1 MLLPKELLQSSNQSS
16 IYKTHKKYL
25 HFFILTVLDVC
36 SHSDGMEGRESKEF
50 SNLAVWPI
58 WSSRDYLNGGG

>member
-1 MLLPKELLQSSNQSS
+1 MLLKHEDLRVSPG
-16 IYKTHKKYL
+16 THVKMSC
-25 HFFILTVLDVC
+25 ILDVC

-58 WSSRDYLNGGG
+58 WSSRDYFNGGG